1 MNKETN
7 RASQNAYHEAREF
20 GHTKEDSRVIRD
32 NWKSS
37 KNTYDD
43 SPEPTYGWSDSYETR
58 AYHAETEL
66 NRKYYESL
74 DPSHSDYRDLD

>member
-7 RASQNAYHEAREF
+7 RASQNAYHESREL
-20 GHTKEDSRVIRD
+20 GHTKEDSRTIRD
-32 NWKSS
+32 NWKPS
-37 KNTYDD
+37 KNNHDD
-43 SPEPTYGWSDSYETR
+43 FSESTYGWSDGYEAR

-74 DPSHSDYRDLD
+74 DHSHPDYRDLD

>member
-1 MNKETN
+1 MNKETS
-7 RASQNAYHEAREF
+7 RASQDAYHEARSN
-20 GHTKEDSRVIRD
+20 GHTKEDSRSIRD

-37 KNTYDD
+37 SNNNEESY
-43 SPEPTYGWSDSYETR
+43 SSSEGWSDGYGAR
-58 AYHAETEL
+58 AYNAETEL